1 MREVAFI
8 KQNKEKWLS
17 FEKAIFNDNFKDSD
31 ELASDYIQII
41 NDLSYAQTYYPK
53 SKIVGYLNQLAAK
66 AFQKI
71 YKTKKQ
77 DTNRFIR
84 FWKSEVPLIMYEYR
98 KYVYIAFA
106 LFTLFTAIG
115 AISAANDGEFVR
127 SILGDEYVNMTLE
140 NIEAGDPVAVYK
152 SGSNWGSFIGITIN
166 NLRVGLI
173 AFILGVFGGIG
184 TVWILFKNCI
194 MLGSFQYFFYE
205 KEVLWE
211 SVRGIWIHGAMEI
224 FAIVI
229 EAAAGLVLGA
239 SILFPG
245 TYSRL
250 ESFKRGVKTGVKIL
264 ISTFPFT
271 FSAGFLEG
279 FVTRYSNMMPN
290 WLSVGIILGTLGI
303 ISYYYLL
310 YPFKVYKKTQSAI
323 TPQSTPTSLTLH
335 AI

>member
-17 FEKAIFNDNFKDSD
+17 FENAIFNNNFKDPD
-31 ELASDYIQII
+31 ELASHYIHLI

-53 SKIVGYLNQLAAK
+53 SKVITYLNQLAAK

-71 YKTKKQ
+71 YKTKRE
-77 DTNRFIR
+77 DTNRIVA
-84 FWKSEVPLIMYEYR
+84 FWKTEVPLLAYQYR
-98 KYVYIAFA
+98 RFIYIAFA
-106 LFTLFTAIG
+106 LFVLFTFIG
-115 AISAANDGEFVR
+115 VISAANDGSFVR
-127 SILGDEYVNMTLE
+127 SILSDNYVNMTIE

-166 NLRVGLI
+166 NLRVGII
-173 AFILGVFGGIG
+173 AFVLGVFGGVG
-184 TVWILFKNCI
+184 TIYIMFKNFI

-205 KEVLWE
+205 KSVFWE
-211 SVRGIWIHGAMEI
+211 SVRGIWIHGSMEI

-229 EAAAGLVLGA
+229 EAAAGLILGA

-245 TYSRL
+245 THSRYT
-250 ESFKRGVKTGVKIL
+250 SFKQGAKTGIKIL

-279 FVTRYSNMMPN
+279 FITRYSNTMPN
-290 WLSVGIILGTLGI
+290 WLSVAIILITLGI
-303 ISYYYLL
+303 ISYYYLV
-310 YPFKVYKKTQSAI
+310 YPFIIQKKITQDI
-323 TPQSTPTSLTLH
+323 LTLPQ
-335 AI
+335 